1 MAETKASNLIVPEV
15 WADMAQA
22 TFRGAVR
29 VAGSSAVK
37 SDDTLAGQPGDTI
50 NFPKWGA
57 LGDLDELT
65 EAVPMGTAVMGQSSS
80 SATIREVGKAVEIT
94 DKAMLTALGDPR
106 GEAQRQFGIL
116 AARKVDAD
124 LIKQA
129 QADETSQ
136 GGGKPYTFATEAGA
150 GFTWRDAIVPALA
163 TFGDEFEPDQF
174 AGLFINSAQMA
185 QIFTDDQFINAA
197 SLGASTPVTTGQ
209 VGAVAGMPVI
219 ITDRVTAGT
228 FLLLKQSAL
237 GLLYKRRPVVETD
250 RDILK
255 RTTVITTNVH
265 YAVKRLDDRGV
276 CVGTLTPAS
285 SGGGAE

>member
-15 WADMAQA
+15 WADMAQGV
-22 TFRGAVR
+22 FRGAVR

-80 SATIREVGKAVEIT
+80 SATIKETGKAVEIT
-94 DKAMLTALGDPR
+94 DTAMLTALGDPR

-129 QADETSQ
+129 AADETSQ
-136 GGGKPYTFATEAGA
+136 GGGKPYTFETAAK
-150 GFTWRDAIVPALA
+150 FTWRDAIVPALA

-197 SLGASTPVTTGQ
+197 SLGTSTPVTTGQ
-209 VGAVAGMPVI
+209 VGTVAGMPVI
-219 ITDRVTAGT
+219 ITDRVAAGT
-228 FLLLKQSAL
+228 FLLLKQNSL
-237 GLLYKRRPVVETD
+237 GLLYKRRPAVETD

-255 RTTVITTNVH
+255 RTTVITTNMH
-265 YAVKRLDDRGV
+265 YAVKRMNDRGV
-276 CVGTLTPAS
+276 CIGTLTPSA
-285 SGGGAE
+285 GGGE